1 MSKKTLIRASIFSL
15 ILFKVFTKDAFA
27 VDAPNFP
34 SCNNPHEYV
43 KVHYENGTHG
53 IVGSNSNY
61 TGSDTVYSIGNDN
74 HYQCFCSDSGQG
86 IQTNWWKVS
95 SLTDAQIQQ
104 LKNIGWYH
112 VPDGSAWGLAS
123 GDYMAINNSYSCRG
137 GQVLGISKSM
147 GEVLGLAYTGGTS
160 QILSL
165 FGLSGLFAVTAFFL
179 KRRSA

>member
-34 SCNNPHEYV
+34 SCSNPHEYI

-53 IVGSNSNY
+53 IVGSNSTY
-61 TGSDTVYSIGNDN
+61 TGSDTVYSLGSDN
-74 HYQCFCSDSGQG
+74 HYQCYCSDSGQG

-104 LKNIGWYH
+104 LKNLGWYH
-112 VPDGSAWGLAS
+112 IPDGSAWGLAS
-123 GDYMAINNSYSCRG
+123 GDYMAINKSYSCHG
-137 GQVLGISKSM
+137 GEVAGSSLGQ
-147 GEVLGLAYTGGTS
+147 VLGLAYTGGKS
-160 QILSL
+160 PIYALL
-165 FGLSGLFAVTAFFL
+165 GLSGFFALIALIL
-179 KRRSA
+179 KKRSA